1 MSVEEFIRSKY
12 KERFERIQNVIIQGV
27 PTYEEYRFQ
36 LGQLRGLAELMQD
49 LEPIFRDPDSLDE
62 EKE

>member
-1 MSVEEFIRSKY
+1 VSIEEFIRSKY

-49 LEPIFRDPDSLDE
+49 LQPLFEDPDKLDDGA
-62 EKE
+62 